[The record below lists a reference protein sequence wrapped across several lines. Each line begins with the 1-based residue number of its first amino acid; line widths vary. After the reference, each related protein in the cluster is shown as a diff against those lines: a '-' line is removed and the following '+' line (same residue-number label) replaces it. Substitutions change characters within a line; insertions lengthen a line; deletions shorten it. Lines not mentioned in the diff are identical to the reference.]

1 MLSSS
6 PQSAAHALRPP
17 HGLSGARL
25 EVPSSP
31 TLAYH
36 DGEISPSFDASFASS
51 MSISSQERQQP
62 TPLPAH
68 VRSHKASLP
77 SSPVVA
83 MDISP
88 APAPVAGPSASASSR
103 GMLRAPA
110 PRPPLF
116 ARPHSQ
122 PVVSTDSL
130 SIDPAPPVSAP
141 SNNGH
146 PFLKSL
152 FNAQKSAPPGQT
164 TFAPVG
170 PLSVSR
176 PASPTAGGSA
186 SRSSLDA
193 PSTKTTRLLPLRPNL
208 THYATV
214 PPSESDKLRP
224 PFAKT
229 AFEYRASSDGL
240 DGQTVIPP
248 PRRLDISARS
258 VSQGSASGSTSR
270 GILQPSWSKPQ
281 RQTAPAGQLAPPQ
294 IAPVKRHSDPM
305 LPKARQA
312 PESSPFRMEVDGES
326 PAPGL
331 RSPIALRPPGQHR
344 SVSDSAAS
352 PSANRL
358 LVADDVDSSPGSEG
372 DRSGASDRLADM
384 FGCSPGDHLSP
395 IPQSRK
401 RVLEQ
406 ENSPTPAAAS
416 PTASILGTLGGPTRR
431 PFEKSATTTSLGALR
446 VRRQRSAVGLNSRP
460 VLTAFESIAPPAT
473 AAVESFSMFNTAKRQ
488 ATQALDGKPA
498 PAPPLLRPSRRSN
511 SVADSSFLGSSSS
524 GSSSSGSGGP
534 KFRDSMP
541 GVLGT
546 RDTNI
551 PNESPRHLGPRTSIS
566 AMDPNYLCAN
576 SAARKAAAGLS
587 PEAGSPI
594 AGFRQQ
600 EAKGKA
606 LPCHG
611 VKEDGLMR
619 ISPKTLHEL
628 QSGMYREGIKEFL
641 IIDCRFDY
649 EYEGGHIQGAIN
661 LSELADIEGRLLN
674 GPSPPEPSTSETPGP
689 EGKTVLIFHCE
700 FSAKRAPTSAKH
712 LRNQDRLR
720 NVAAY
725 PNIYYPEVYIL
736 KGGYEAFYRSYPERC
751 VGGYVVMDN
760 PDHCVKRSL
769 NLNKFRDQ
777 KRQFNRASS
786 FTFGQA
792 QHASMMLRTAE
803 ATGAAAA
810 ANGYGRSRRPV
821 SSSAYSQKPLELP
834 GFEFPIASK
843 KSSLAAA
850 PRDGNSTA
858 VTPSAVAAS
867 TAGLSIT
874 EEDHEGDSS
883 FGTNGSSPG
892 GPAGGSPCP
901 PSSKMGTRPSL
912 KLGSGGTALFQR
924 KGLERAA
931 TSSVLTFSRR

>member
-1 MLSSS
+1 
-6 PQSAAHALRPP
+6 
-17 HGLSGARL
+17 
-25 EVPSSP
+25 
-31 TLAYH
+31 
-36 DGEISPSFDASFASS
+36 
-51 MSISSQERQQP
+51 
-62 TPLPAH
+62 
-68 VRSHKASLP
+68 
-77 SSPVVA
+77 
-83 MDISP
+83 
-88 APAPVAGPSASASSR
+88 
-103 GMLRAPA
+103 MLRAPA

-130 SIDPAPPVSAP
+130 SIDPAAPVLAP

-152 FNAQKSAPPGQT
+152 FKAQKSAPPDQT

-186 SRSSLDA
+186 SRSALDA

-208 THYATV
+208 NHYATV

-229 AFEYRASSDGL
+229 AFEYRAGSDGL
-240 DGQTVIPP
+240 DGQAVIPP
-248 PRRLDISARS
+248 PRRLGTSARS
-258 VSQGSASGSTSR
+258 VPQGSASDSTSR
-270 GILQPSWSKPQ
+270 GVLQPRSKPPQ

-305 LPKARQA
+305 LSNARQA

-344 SVSDSAAS
+344 SASDSAAS

-384 FGCSPGDHLSP
+384 FGCSPGDYLSP

-460 VLTAFESIAPPAT
+460 VLTAFESVAPPAT

-524 GSSSSGSGGP
+524 GSSSSGGGGGGA
-534 KFRDSMP
+534 KYRDSMP

-551 PNESPRHLGPRTSIS
+551 PNESPRNLGPRTSIS

-619 ISPKTLHEL
+619 ISPKTVRFSLPL
-628 QSGMYREGIKEFL
+628 RVRCVDL
-641 IIDCRFDY
+641 IRVD
-649 EYEGGHIQGAIN
+649 
-661 LSELADIEGRLLN
+661 
-674 GPSPPEPSTSETPGP
+674 
-689 EGKTVLIFHCE
+689 
-700 FSAKRAPTSAKH
+700 
-712 LRNQDRLR
+712 
-720 NVAAY
+720 
-725 PNIYYPEVYIL
+725 
-736 KGGYEAFYRSYPERC
+736 EAFLVAPVDSC
-751 VGGYVVMDN
+751 MS
-760 PDHCVKRSL
+760 C
-769 NLNKFRDQ
+769 
-777 KRQFNRASS
+777 RA
-786 FTFGQA
+786 A
-792 QHASMMLRTAE
+792 CTAK
-803 ATGAAAA
+803 G
-810 ANGYGRSRRPV
+810 SK
-821 SSSAYSQKPLELP
+821 SSS
-834 GFEFPIASK
+834 
-843 KSSLAAA
+843 SS
-850 PRDGNSTA
+850 T
-858 VTPSAVAAS
+858 VAS
-867 TAGLSIT
+867 TTSTKEVI
-874 EEDHEGDSS
+874 S
-883 FGTNGSSPG
+883 
-892 GPAGGSPCP
+892 
-901 PSSKMGTRPSL
+901 R
-912 KLGSGGTALFQR
+912 
-924 KGLERAA
+924 ERSTCLNSQ
-931 TSSVLTFSRR
+931 TSRVAC